1 MSTQIGRFGKQITAA
16 VDDLT
21 MVVDTAKQTRSLP
34 MNKKLVQFNPRSEK
48 DTYSQRQV
56 ALAISMYLGLKFL
69 TRTIKILCCF
79 ITL

>member
-34 MNKKLVQFNPRSEK
+34 MNKKLVFNSIQDQK
-48 DTYSQRQV
+48 
-56 ALAISMYLGLKFL
+56 
-69 TRTIKILCCF
+69 KIP
-79 ITL
+79 TVNDK